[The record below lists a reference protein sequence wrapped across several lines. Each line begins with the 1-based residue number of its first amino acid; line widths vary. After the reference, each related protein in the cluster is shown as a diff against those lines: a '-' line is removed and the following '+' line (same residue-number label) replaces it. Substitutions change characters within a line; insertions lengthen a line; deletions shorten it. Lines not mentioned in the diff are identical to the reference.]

1 MRPVTLN
8 LNRVLLEFETLM
20 RHAAGPQIELRM
32 KLDPGLDPSNV
43 DRAQFEAAILNL
55 VVNARDA
62 LPKGGRIIIETT
74 NVVIDEAD
82 PERASEIAPGAY
94 ALVGVSDNGVGIEP
108 SVLSHVFEPF
118 FTTKEIGKGSGLGLS
133 QVFGFATESKGQVSI
148 SSQRGRGTTVKLYL
162 PRSVEAYW
170 EIQKRS
176 LIATETANGEETV
189 LVVDDDEG
197 VLTTATEIVADL
209 GYHVLSAQNGQQ
221 ALQILKE
228 AARVDL
234 LFSDIVMPGGI
245 NGVQLAREARRL
257 KPKLKVLLTSGYSAA
272 VLIDK
277 HSLPK
282 EFPVLGK
289 PYRREQLAS
298 NLRDI
303 IKSPAHQTIPHL

>member
-1 MRPVTLN
+1 
-8 LNRVLLEFETLM
+8 M
-20 RHAAGPQIELRM
+20 RHAAGPRSELRM

-94 ALVGVSDNGVGIEP
+94 ALVGVSDNGVGMEP

-162 PRSVEAYW
+162 PRS
-170 EIQKRS
+170 
-176 LIATETANGEETV
+176 
-189 LVVDDDEG
+189 
-197 VLTTATEIVADL
+197 
-209 GYHVLSAQNGQQ
+209 LSN
-221 ALQILKE
+221 
-228 AARVDL
+228 L
-234 LFSDIVMPGGI
+234 L
-245 NGVQLAREARRL
+245 
-257 KPKLKVLLTSGYSAA
+257 
-272 VLIDK
+272 
-277 HSLPK
+277 
-282 EFPVLGK
+282 
-289 PYRREQLAS
+289 RREE
-298 NLRDI
+298 
-303 IKSPAHQTIPHL
+303 